1 MIAIV
6 GLGNPGRRYRGTRHN
21 VGGDVVDRVAAKL
34 GVRLAGDGFAR
45 TARARFGR
53 AAVLLAVPETYMNVS
68 GQAVADLARRRRVRP
83 ENLLIVHDDL
93 DLPLGRL
100 RLKPAD
106 GAGGHNGVRS
116 IIEHLGTKA
125 FPRLRVGIGRP
136 PAGVEAET
144 FVLERFTAEERTAI
158 DEAVERAAN
167 AALAVVSDGLE
178 AAMNRVNVREA
189 AERPAG
195 ARAAA
200 AGPAGPVPPGGP
212 PAGGARA

>member
-21 VGGDVVDRVAAKL
+21 VGRDVLERVADKL
-34 GVRLAGDGFAR
+34 GVRLADDGWAR
-45 TARARFGR
+45 SARARFGK

-68 GQAVADLARRRRVRP
+68 GQAVSDIARRRRVKP
-83 ENLLIVHDDL
+83 ADLLVVYDDL

-100 RLKPAD
+100 RLRPAN
-106 GAGGHNGVRS
+106 GAGGHNGMRS

-136 PAGVEAET
+136 PAGVAPEE
-144 FVLERFTAEERTAI
+144 FVLERFTPEERTVI

-178 AAMNRVNVREA
+178 AAMNRINAVA
-189 AERPAG
+189 DTAGKAPAG
-195 ARAAA
+195 KAGPSGAGQAAGGRAA
-200 AGPAGPVPPGGP
+200 GDG
-212 PAGGARA
+212 RA

>member
-21 VGGDVVDRVAAKL
+21 VGRDVVERVAAKL
-34 GVRLAGDGFAR
+34 GVRLADDGWAR
-45 TARARFGR
+45 TARAKFGR

-68 GQAVADLARRRRVRP
+68 GQAVGDLVRRRRVRP
-83 ENLLIVHDDL
+83 ERLLVVYDDL

-100 RLKPAD
+100 RLRPGN

-116 IIEHLGTKA
+116 VIEHLGTKA

-136 PAGVEAET
+136 PAGVAAET
-144 FVLERFTAEERTAI
+144 FVLERFRPEERTVMG
-158 DEAVERAAN
+158 EAVERAAD

-178 AAMNRVNVREA
+178 AAMNRVNAREGA
-189 AERPAG
+189 APSAGGPTPRPHEAT
-195 ARAAA
+195 
-200 AGPAGPVPPGGP
+200 PPG
-212 PAGGARA
+212 AGRG